1 MQTKDYFI
9 TLDMMRTLPFRPF
22 EVVEGD
28 TGNILHVTLLN
39 NGDAMNLSGCAIQ
52 IAFASSSGFAMQ
64 DETSGIVKTSETGTF
79 DVALLPTAYGAGNVS
94 ADVQIYSGAHKE
106 TLVTSTR
113 FDFRCRKSL
122 ISGDIIRA
130 NSAYPPLVEAAR
142 VANEAADAALAAAAR
157 IDTNLG
163 ELNVQADWNETD
175 DTQDAFIRNKPAI
188 PASPAAVGAAPA
200 SHAAQHEQGGSDPV
214 TPIAHAARHATG
226 GADALMPG
234 DIGAA
239 RLVGGVLD
247 AEQSAV
253 IFQQQTTNYTVTA
266 ADNGKDIWLYS
277 SSPLTL
283 TIPLQANAGFPAKMF
298 FFVSRM
304 GGGAVTL
311 APESGVNLCT
321 AGGRL
326 KLAETYTTVLLRKL
340 WDNNWLVTGN
350 LSA

>member
-1 MQTKDYFI
+1 MKPRY
-9 TLDMMRTLPFRPF
+9 
-22 EVVEGD
+22 
-28 TGNILHVTLLN
+28 LL
-39 NGDAMNLSGCAIQ
+39 
-52 IAFASSSGFAMQ
+52 
-64 DETSGIVKTSETGTF
+64 
-79 DVALLPTAYGAGNVS
+79 
-94 ADVQIYSGAHKE
+94 
-106 TLVTSTR
+106 
-113 FDFRCRKSL
+113 
-122 ISGDIIRA
+122 
-130 NSAYPPLVEAAR
+130 
-142 VANEAADAALAAAAR
+142 
-157 IDTNLG
+157 DTNICIFLK
-163 ELNVQADWNETD
+163 NN
-175 DTQDAFIRNKPAI
+175 RHPA
-188 PASPAAVGAAPA
+188 V
-200 SHAAQHEQGGSDPV
+200 
-214 TPIAHAARHATG
+214 ARKLST
-226 GADALMPG
+226 LMPG

>member
-1 MQTKDYFI
+1 MQTKDYSI

-39 NGDAMNLSGCAIQ
+39 NGDAMDLSGCAIQ

-64 DETSGIVKTSETGTF
+64 DETSGIAKTAATGTF
-79 DVALLPTAYGAGNVS
+79 DVTLAPTAYGAGNVS
-94 ADVQIYSGAHKE
+94 ADVQVYSGAHSE

-142 VANEAADAALAAAAR
+142 IANEAAEFALAAAAR
-157 IDTNLG
+157 IDTSLG
-163 ELNVQADWNETD
+163 ELNVQANWNETD
-175 DTQDAFIRNKPAI
+175 TAQDAFIRNKPAI
-188 PASPAAVGAAPA
+188 PSAPADVGAAPA
-200 SHAAQHEQGGSDPV
+200 SHASQHQQGGSDPV

-226 GADALMPG
+226 GADAIIPG

-253 IFQQQTTNYTVTA
+253 ITQQQTANYTANA
-266 ADNGKDIWLYS
+266 ADNGKDIS
-277 SSPLTL
+277 FNSASALTL
-283 TIPLQANAGFPAKMF
+283 TIPTQANAGFPAKAF
-298 FFVSRM
+298 FFVTRM
-304 GGGAVTL
+304 GGGVVTL
-311 APESGVNLCT
+311 APESGVTLRS

-326 KLAETYTTVLLRKL
+326 KLAEQYTTVLLRKL
-340 WDNNWLVTGN
+340 ADNEWLVTGN